1 MRNTFIAVCL
11 MLSTLD
17 AAAADTAPP
26 APVPTAPPWSA
37 WSRTRP
43 ISPGAITLLKDAVE
57 HSAIVENLLEQIEKT
72 DLVVYVTDSMPGVF
86 VGPKS
91 TMVFLSGDTANRY
104 LLIRLDAMRLPQPER
119 IAALG
124 HELHHALEV
133 AAAPEVK
140 GASDMAGL
148 YRRIGW
154 ETSKGRFESRGA
166 QAVALQVFKQL
177 GRRDRA
183 ERIARAED
191 GAVAPPAAGGPSHH

>member
-11 MLSTLD
+11 MLSPLS
-17 AAAADTAPP
+17 AAAAPP
-26 APVPTAPPWSA
+26 EPVPTASPWSA

-43 ISPGAITLLKDAVE
+43 LSAGAITLLKDAVE
-57 HSAIVENLLEQIEKT
+57 HSVIVEDLLEQIERT
-72 DLVVYVTDSMPGVF
+72 DLVVYLTDAMPGVF
-86 VGPKS
+86 IGPKS

-166 QAVALQVFKQL
+166 QAVSLQVFKQL
-177 GRRDRA
+177 GKRNRG
-183 ERIARAED
+183 ERVARAE
-191 GAVAPPAAGGPSHH
+191 GGVVASVTGGPSHP

>member
-1 MRNTFIAVCL
+1 MRNTFIAACL
-11 MLSTLD
+11 TLVTLD
-17 AAAADTAPP
+17 AVAAPP
-26 APVPTAPPWSA
+26 EPVPTASPWSA

-43 ISPGAITLLKDAVE
+43 LSAGAITLLKDAVE
-57 HSAIVENLLEQIEKT
+57 HSAIVEDLLEQIERT
-72 DLVVYVTDSMPGVF
+72 DLVVYLMDSMPGVF

-91 TMVFLSGDTANRY
+91 SMVFLSGDTSNRY
-104 LLIRLDAMRLPQPER
+104 LLIRLDQMRLPQPER

-140 GASDMAGL
+140 DALDMAGL

-166 QAVALQVFKQL
+166 QAIAFRIAKQL
-177 GRRDRA
+177 GKRDRSQ
-183 ERIARAED
+183 RTARGED
-191 GAVAPPAAGGPSHH
+191 GVVAPRAAGGPSHP

>member
-1 MRNTFIAVCL
+1 MRNTIIAVCL
-11 MLSTLD
+11 MLATLD
-17 AAAADTAPP
+17 AAAASPE
-26 APVPTAPPWSA
+26 PVPTASPWSA

-43 ISPGAITLLKDAVE
+43 LSAGAITLLKDAVR
-57 HSAIVENLLEQIEKT
+57 HSAIVEDLLAQIERT
-72 DLVVYVTDSMPGVF
+72 DLVVYLMDSMPGVF
-86 VGPKS
+86 TGPKS
-91 TMVFLSGDTANRY
+91 SMVFLSGDTSNRY

-119 IAALG
+119 IAALA

-166 QAVALQVFKQL
+166 QATALKVSKQL
-177 GRRDRA
+177 GKRDRS

-191 GAVAPPAAGGPSHH
+191 GAVAPSAVGGPSYH

>member
-11 MLSTLD
+11 MLSPLS
-17 AAAADTAPP
+17 AVAAPP
-26 APVPTAPPWSA
+26 EPVPTASPWSA

-43 ISPGAITLLKDAVE
+43 LSAGAITLLKDAVDQ
-57 HSAIVENLLEQIEKT
+57 SAIVEDLLEQIERT
-72 DLVVYVTDSMPGVF
+72 DLVVYLMDSMPGVF
-86 VGPKS
+86 TGPKS
-91 TMVFLSGDTANRY
+91 SMVFLSGDTSSRY
-104 LLIRLDAMRLPQPER
+104 LLIRLDQMRLPQPER
-119 IAALG
+119 IAALA

-166 QAVALQVFKQL
+166 QAISLRVFKQL
-177 GRRDRA
+177 GKRDRG
-183 ERIARAED
+183 ERIARVED
-191 GAVAPPAAGGPSHH
+191 GVVAPATGGPSHP

>member
-1 MRNTFIAVCL
+1 MRNTFIAACL
-11 MLSTLD
+11 MLATLD
-17 AAAADTAPP
+17 AAAAPP
-26 APVPTAPPWSA
+26 EPVPTASPWSA

-43 ISPGAITLLKDAVE
+43 LSAGAITLLKDAVE
-57 HSAIVENLLEQIEKT
+57 RSAIVEDLLEQIERT
-72 DLVVYVTDSMPGVF
+72 DLVVYLMDSMPGVF

-91 TMVFLSGDTANRY
+91 TMVFLSGDTSSRY
-104 LLIRLDAMRLPQPER
+104 LLIRLDQMRLPQPER
-119 IAALG
+119 IAALA

-166 QAVALQVFKQL
+166 QAIALRVFKQL
-177 GRRDRA
+177 GKRDRG
-183 ERIARAED
+183 ERIARAEE
-191 GAVAPPAAGGPSHH
+191 GAVAPSAAGGPSPH

>member
-11 MLSTLD
+11 MLSPLS
-17 AAAADTAPP
+17 AAAAPP
-26 APVPTAPPWSA
+26 EPVPTASPWSA

-43 ISPGAITLLKDAVE
+43 LSAGAITLLKDAVE
-57 HSAIVENLLEQIEKT
+57 HSAIVEDLLEQIERT
-72 DLVVYVTDSMPGVF
+72 DLVVYLTDSMPGVF

-140 GASDMAGL
+140 DALDMAGL

-166 QAVALQVFKQL
+166 QAVSLQVFKQL
-177 GRRDRA
+177 GKRNRG
-183 ERIARAED
+183 ERVARAE
-191 GAVAPPAAGGPSHH
+191 GGVVASVTGGPSHP

>member
-11 MLSTLD
+11 TLATLD
-17 AAAADTAPP
+17 AAAAPP
-26 APVPTAPPWSA
+26 EAVPTASPWSV

-43 ISPGAITLLKDAVE
+43 ISPGAIALLKDAVD
-57 HSAIVENLLEQIEKT
+57 HSAIVENLLEQIERT
-72 DLVVYVTDSMPGVF
+72 DIVVYVTDAMPGVF

-104 LLIRLDAMRLPQPER
+104 LLIRLDAMRLPHPER

-154 ETSKGRFESRGA
+154 EPSKGRFESRGA
-166 QAVALQVFKQL
+166 QAIALQVFKQL
-177 GRRDRA
+177 GKRDRG
-183 ERIARAED
+183 ERVARAED
-191 GAVAPPAAGGPSHH
+191 GVVAPPAAGGPSHH